1 MNKKTIL
8 LLAMLCGLLASCFK
22 DDEVTLDNYCYIK
35 NVSLGNIKRW
45 NWTTD
50 SLGKPV
56 RYQTTYTGSSFQM
69 TIDQRTETIENRDSL
84 LFDTDLSALLVTIG
98 FDGATVVYRAADD
111 STAEWQAY
119 NSKDSMDLRK
129 PVHLMVV
136 ANDGSATRCY
146 TMKVNVHQ
154 QEGDSLYWNR
164 TDSAVVALEN
174 MSDPRAVVQAGK
186 LCARMYAWHCAAQP
200 SRRASGSRR

>member
-1 MNKKTIL
+1 MRALSAHGFCIMNKKTIL

-45 NWTTD
+45 NWTTA

-84 LFDTDLSALLVTIG
+84 LFATDLC
-98 FDGATVVYRAADD
+98 
-111 STAEWQAY
+111 TAG
-119 NSKDSMDLRK
+119 DHRLRW
-129 PVHLMVV
+129 
-136 ANDGSATRCY
+136 S
-146 TMKVNVHQ
+146 
-154 QEGDSLYWNR
+154 
-164 TDSAVVALEN
+164 
-174 MSDPRAVVQAGK
+174 
-186 LCARMYAWHCAAQP
+186 HCGV
-200 SRRASGSRR
+200 SCGR